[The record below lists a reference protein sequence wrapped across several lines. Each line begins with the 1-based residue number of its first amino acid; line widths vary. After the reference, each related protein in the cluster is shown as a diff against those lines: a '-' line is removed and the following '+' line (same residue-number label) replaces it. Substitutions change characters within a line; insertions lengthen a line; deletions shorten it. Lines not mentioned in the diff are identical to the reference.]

1 MQNFEE
7 ATSRVAKRGLHL
19 VKARARRHDPVG
31 QATYRA
37 LEVVSGGLSTAAR
50 ALRELGQATQPPA
63 RTPSTRPAPAA
74 PAEKATRPT
83 TARRRTTRKTA

>member
-7 ATSRVAKRGLHL
+7 ATSRVAKRGLGL

-50 ALRELGQATQPPA
+50 ALRQLGQATEPPA
-63 RTPSTRPAPAA
+63 RTPSTRTAPAS
-74 PAEKATRPT
+74 PASKPATKA